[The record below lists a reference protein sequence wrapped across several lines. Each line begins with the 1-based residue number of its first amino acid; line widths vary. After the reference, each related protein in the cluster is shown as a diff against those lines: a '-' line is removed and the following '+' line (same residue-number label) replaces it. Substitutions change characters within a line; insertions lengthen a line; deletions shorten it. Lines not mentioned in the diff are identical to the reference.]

1 MSNKNENQPAGFET
15 VENALSKTEQ
25 YIEEN
30 QRSLTI
36 IVLAVVVVIGGYLG
50 YKKLYLEPNNKE
62 ALAAMYYAQDY
73 FEADSFRLALEGD
86 GANYGFLD
94 IIDEY
99 GMTKSGNLARLYS
112 GICFYKN
119 GEYEEAIEYLKKF
132 DSNDMLY
139 ATLAMGTIGDSYVE
153 LGELKD
159 AASFYVK
166 AAERK
171 KNDLT
176 TPVYAKKAALVY
188 EELKEYKKALEFYE
202 IIRKEYPQSDE
213 GRDIERYIAA
223 VKMKI

>member
-1 MSNKNENQPAGFET
+1 MSNKNENQPAGFQT
-15 VENALSKTEQ
+15 VENALNKTEQ

-30 QRSLTI
+30 QRSLSI
-36 IVLAVVVVIGGYLG
+36 IVLAIIVVIGGYLG
-50 YKKLYLEPNNKE
+50 YKKFYLEPNNKE
-62 ALAAMYYAQDY
+62 ALAAMYYAQNY

-94 IIDEY
+94 IIEEY

-112 GICFYKN
+112 GICYYKT
-119 GEYEEAIEYLKKF
+119 GEYEEAIDYLKKF

-139 ATLAMGTIGDSYVE
+139 ATLALGTIGDSYVE

-166 AAERK
+166 AAQRK

-176 TPVYAKKAALVY
+176 TPIYAKKAALVY
-188 EELKEYKKALEFYE
+188 EELNEYKKALEYYE
-202 IIRKEYPQSDE
+202 IIRKDYPQSDE